1 MKREVAY
8 FSKFGNAAVL
18 AKAIVSMLPVENTKL
33 TDLARSE
40 MSGGAD
46 VNFIGFDVNDGPVPL
61 RIMVA
66 LDYAEDKVLILFAT
80 CWMMPSWNIRAAVE
94 RKLQPVLPDSCD
106 YRGLFLCAGQAPE
119 SMMDNP
125 EAPFKTHPDNTEIKA
140 AFGNCQKTIGHPSE
154 RDIERLQR
162 FVQTVLSM

>member
-80 CWMMPSWNIRAAVE
+80 CWMMPS
-94 RKLQPVLPDSCD
+94 
-106 YRGLFLCAGQAPE
+106 
-119 SMMDNP
+119 
-125 EAPFKTHPDNTEIKA
+125 
-140 AFGNCQKTIGHPSE
+140 
-154 RDIERLQR
+154 
-162 FVQTVLSM
+162 